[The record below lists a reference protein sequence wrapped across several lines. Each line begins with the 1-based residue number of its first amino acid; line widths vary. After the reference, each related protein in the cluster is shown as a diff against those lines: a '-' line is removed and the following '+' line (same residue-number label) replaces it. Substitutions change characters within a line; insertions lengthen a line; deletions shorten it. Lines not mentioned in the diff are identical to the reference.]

1 MENKENLLQVQ
12 EIITENMCL
21 MFNEGIDKM
30 TFKKLRYTVMGILIG
45 LAVVFLILVI
55 TVTQLELN
63 KWQDTITLLFW
74 IYMILVF
81 VYIIFINL
89 VPLIW
94 KRFKKSKDTL

>member
-1 MENKENLLQVQ
+1 
-12 EIITENMCL
+12 
-21 MFNEGIDKM
+21 MFNERIDNM

-74 IYMILVF
+74 IYIILVF

-94 KRFKKSKDTL
+94 KRLKKGKDTL

>member
-1 MENKENLLQVQ
+1 
-12 EIITENMCL
+12 MCL
-21 MFNEGIDKM
+21 MFNERIDNM

-94 KRFKKSKDTL
+94 KRLKKGKDTL

>member
-1 MENKENLLQVQ
+1 
-12 EIITENMCL
+12 MCL
-21 MFNEGIDKM
+21 MFNERIDNM

-74 IYMILVF
+74 IYIILVF

-94 KRFKKSKDTL
+94 KRLKKGKDTL